1 MCLDQGEQLV
11 WTLLI
16 ISTVIGLHEP
26 KVTRY
31 AEYATAI
38 DCVQDWVELSR
49 EFTQG
54 EYAFCEGPK

>member
-1 MCLDQGEQLV
+1 MYVDQGKSVMWE
-11 WTLLI
+11 LLI

>member
-1 MCLDQGEQLV
+1 M

-16 ISTVIGLHEP
+16 ISTVIGLDEP

-38 DCVQDWVELSR
+38 ECVQDWVEISR

>member
-1 MCLDQGEQLV
+1 M

-16 ISTVIGLHEP
+16 ISTVIGLDEP

-31 AEYATAI
+31 AE
-38 DCVQDWVELSR
+38 VEHFETCEHIAMKLEA

-54 EYAFCEGPK
+54 EYVVCDDGKRLKEKKDE

>member
-1 MCLDQGEQLV
+1 M

-16 ISTVIGLHEP
+16 ISTVIGLDEP

-38 DCVQDWVELSR
+38 DCVEDAIELYKEFNGREKAICEYVE
-49 EFTQG
+49 
-54 EYAFCEGPK
+54 YD

>member
-1 MCLDQGEQLV
+1 M
-11 WTLLI
+11 WTVLI